1 MPFLLCAHGSSN
13 RLPRRG
19 KLFGHAV
26 PCARRAQNSLGRV
39 LAFLYTTDCCP
50 RLFCYAPIAARIGCP
65 IRGKLFGH
73 AVPKIHK
80 NSLLKTTSTFYTRF
94 LRSAGYNNRAPEN
107 RSEARFL
114 GRGGAALQVVHF
126 AFRQNDDS
134 IGARRRGRNDKD
146 AVLYRDP
153 SSRCAPQD
161 DRGRG
166 EFCRFAPAP
175 RQNGAP
181 AK

>member
-1 MPFLLCAHGSSN
+1 MRPWQLELVAPQGQAIRARSALRPQGAKLL
-13 RLPRRG
+13 R
-19 KLFGHAV
+19 
-26 PCARRAQNSLGRV
+26 ARHKKA
-39 LAFLYTTDCCP
+39 TDCCP
-50 RLFCYAPIAARIGCP
+50 RLFCYVLIAARVGCP

-126 AFRQNDDS
+126 AFRQNADS

-166 EFCRFAPAP
+166 EFCRFAPAH
-175 RQNGAP
+175 RQNGAS